1 MRPLRKSVTAFVVLP
16 GTDAQIVRPYRSRI
30 CACVASKR
38 YCVRGFNGDNFNP
51 SLTGGATWDWADVD
65 RFVAQLLFV
74 LYGRACRLQTDTE
87 YTGAQ
92 STGGRRITF
101 AQSIY

>member
-1 MRPLRKSVTAFVVLP
+1 MRALRQSVTASV
-16 GTDAQIVRPYRSRI
+16 
-30 CACVASKR
+30 
-38 YCVRGFNGDNFNP
+38 GFNGDYFNP
-51 SLTGGATWDWADVD
+51 RLTGGVAWDWADVD

-74 LYGRACRLQTDTE
+74 LYGRACKLQTDTE

-101 AQSIY
+101 ARSIY

>member
-1 MRPLRKSVTAFVVLP
+1 MTSCFDGDGR
-16 GTDAQIVRPYRSRI
+16 TDR
-30 CACVASKR
+30 ASLQES
-38 YCVRGFNGDNFNP
+38 YLCVRGFNGDYFNP
-51 SLTGGATWDWADVD
+51 RLTGCVAWDWADVD

-74 LYGRACRLQTDTE
+74 LYGRACKLQTDTE

-101 AQSIY
+101 ARSIY